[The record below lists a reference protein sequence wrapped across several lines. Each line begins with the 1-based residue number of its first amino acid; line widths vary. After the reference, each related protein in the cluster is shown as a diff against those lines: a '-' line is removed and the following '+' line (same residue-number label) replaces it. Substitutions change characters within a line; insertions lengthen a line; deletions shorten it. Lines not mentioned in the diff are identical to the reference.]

1 MSAGAI
7 KGITIK
13 LGADASDLTKALKES
28 DSALKKTQAQLNDV
42 NRALKFNP
50 DNVVLLNQKARL
62 LEDSIK
68 DTSTSISKMKEA
80 LKKMDAE
87 GVSKTSKEYTT
98 LEREIIK
105 SESKLEHFNAEL
117 LKVKASASSIGQL
130 GTKFSAVGDK
140 LTTMG
145 NQLRAVSAAAAACA
159 VAIGGLAVKSAQW
172 ADELNTLSKVYSVST
187 KELQMYAGAS
197 ELVDVDTKTLLAS
210 TQKMKKT
217 MASASEG
224 SKASAAAYKALGVNV
239 VDANGNLRDSNKV
252 FAETLTALG
261 KMTNET
267 ERDALAMK
275 IFGKSAA
282 QLNPLIE
289 DGGKAYLQFTQA
301 LEKHG
306 IEYVDQKTLDRA
318 NQFNDAIDTTKAVF
332 QQGLMVAG
340 TKLAASLAPAFE
352 KLADKAM
359 NLAGAISNMSPN
371 MLKLVAAVGSVV
383 GVLSPALL
391 LFGGLSKAI
400 GSSLGQVALLAQK
413 VPMLTAGFT
422 ALKAVMLANPIL
434 AVVAAL
440 GALSAIVVKSGV
452 DIDGLSEKVSSA
464 VQNFAQKA
472 AEIIPK
478 VVEGITNAMP
488 DIINAAVEI
497 ILGLITGLVKAL
509 PTLVANAPKIVKA
522 LAKAIIAAIPA
533 LVDAGKQLI
542 KGLWKGA
549 GAMVSWVVEKF
560 KGLGKKI
567 LKGIKNALGI
577 HSPSREFAEVGRF
590 SMMGLANGITEN
602 LGLVDK
608 AMDMVGSA
616 MTGSYA
622 ISNAPLQTAPA
633 SIGSGSVVFNGNYSF
648 MNDRQIDHFMKSAE
662 RMMRRRAT
670 V

>member
-7 KGITIK
+7 KGITIE
-13 LGADASDLTKALKES
+13 LGADASGITKALKES

-50 DNVVLLNQKARL
+50 NNVTLLNQKAKL
-62 LEDSIK
+62 LEGNIK
-68 DTSTSISKMKEA
+68 DTSASIKNMRNA
-80 LKKMDAE
+80 LAQMDAK
-87 GVSKTSKEYTT
+87 GVSKTSKEYMT

-105 SESKLEHFNAEL
+105 SESKLKHFNAEL

-130 GTKFSAVGDK
+130 GTKFTAVGNQ
-140 LTTMG
+140 LSTMG
-145 NQLRAVSAAAAACA
+145 NQLRAVSAAASACA
-159 VAIGGLAVKSAQW
+159 IAIAGLAVKSAQW
-172 ADELNTLSKVYSVST
+172 ADELNTLSKVYSVGT

-197 ELVDVDTKTLLAS
+197 ELVDVDTKTLLGS
-210 TQKMKKT
+210 MQKMKKT

-224 SKASAAAYKALGVNV
+224 SKASAEAYKKLGVNV

-318 NQFNDAIDTTKAVF
+318 NQFNDTLDTTKAVF

-359 NLAGAISNMSPN
+359 SLAGAISNMSPN
-371 MLKLVAAVGSVV
+371 MLKLVGAVGSVV

-413 VPMLTAGFT
+413 VPMLTTGFT
-422 ALKAVMLANPIL
+422 ALKAVMVANPIL

-452 DIDGLSEKVSSA
+452 DLDGLSEKVSSA

-478 VVEGITNAMP
+478 VIEGISNAMP

-497 ILGLITGLVKAL
+497 IIGLVTGLIKAL
-509 PTLVANAPKIVKA
+509 PTLVANAPKIVKS
-522 LAKAIIAAIPA
+522 LAKAIIASIPA
-533 LVDAGKQLI
+533 LVTAGKQLI
-542 KGLWKGA
+542 QGLWKGA

-560 KGLGKKI
+560 KGLGKQI

-577 HSPSREFAEVGRF
+577 HSPSREFALVGQY
-590 SMMGLANGITEN
+590 SMMGLAEGITEN

-608 AMDMVGSA
+608 AMNMVGSA

-622 ISNAPLQTAPA
+622 INSAPLQTVP
-633 SIGSGSVVFNGNYSF
+633 SSVGGSVVFNGNYSF

>member
-7 KGITIK
+7 KGITIE
-13 LGADASDLTKALKES
+13 LGADASGITKALKES

-42 NRALKFNP
+42 NKALKFNP
-50 DNVVLLNQKARL
+50 NNVTLLNQKAKL
-62 LEDSIK
+62 LEGNIK
-68 DTSTSISKMKEA
+68 DTSASIKNMRNA
-80 LKKMDAE
+80 LAQMDAK
-87 GVSKTSKEYTT
+87 GVSKTSKEYMT

-105 SESKLEHFNAEL
+105 SESKLKHFNAEL

-130 GTKFSAVGDK
+130 GTKFTAVGNQ
-140 LTTMG
+140 LSTIG
-145 NQLRAVSAAAAACA
+145 NQLRAVSAAASACA
-159 VAIGGLAVKSAQW
+159 IAIAGLAVKSAQW
-172 ADELNTLSKVYSVST
+172 ADELNTLSKVYSVGT

-197 ELVDVDTKTLLAS
+197 ELVDVDTKTLLGS
-210 TQKMKKT
+210 MQKMKKT

-224 SKASAAAYKALGVNV
+224 SKASAEAYKKLGVNV

-318 NQFNDAIDTTKAVF
+318 NQFNDTLDTTKAVF

-359 NLAGAISNMSPN
+359 SLAGAISNMSPN
-371 MLKLVAAVGSVV
+371 MLKLVGAVGSVV

-413 VPMLTAGFT
+413 VPMLTTGFT
-422 ALKAVMLANPIL
+422 ALKAVMVANPIL

-452 DIDGLSEKVSSA
+452 DLDGLSDKVANA
-464 VQNFAQKA
+464 VATFAEKA

-478 VVEGITNAMP
+478 VIEGITTSMP
-488 DIINAAVEI
+488 EIINAAVQI
-497 ILGLITGLVKAL
+497 IIGLVTGLIKAL
-509 PTLVANAPKIVKA
+509 PTLVANAPKIVKS
-522 LAKAIIAAIPA
+522 LAKAIIASIPA

-577 HSPSREFAEVGRF
+577 HSPSREFALVGQY
-590 SMMGLANGITEN
+590 SMMGLAEGITEN

-608 AMDMVGSA
+608 AMNMVGSA

-622 ISNAPLQTAPA
+622 INSAPLQTAP
-633 SIGSGSVVFNGNYSF
+633 SSVGGSVVFNGNYSF